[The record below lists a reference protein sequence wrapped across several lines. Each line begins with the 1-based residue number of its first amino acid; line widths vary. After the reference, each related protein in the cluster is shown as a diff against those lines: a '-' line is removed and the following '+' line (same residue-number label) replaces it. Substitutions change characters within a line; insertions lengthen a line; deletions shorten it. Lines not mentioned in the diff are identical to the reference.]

1 MTTLTTHS
9 PLAAASQ
16 DEIDLVR
23 RIVAGDGSAFEQ
35 LMRQYNR
42 RLFRVARA
50 VLKDEAEAQDALQE
64 AYLRAYRSIGQFRN
78 DAALATWLSRLVLNE
93 CFGRLRRTARRQNV
107 VPIQHYGVDIEAD
120 DMSIETPEAPDTAL
134 GRLQVR
140 KLLERKLDELPE
152 AFRLVFTLRAIEELS
167 VEEVAQCLT
176 IPEATVRT
184 RHFRAKELL
193 RESLARDI
201 DVAERDI
208 YEFGGRQCDEVVANV
223 WKRLQAGAPP

>member
-1 MTTLTTHS
+1 MDTLTTRS
-9 PLAAASQ
+9 PSAAASE

-23 RIVAGDGSAFEQ
+23 RIVAGDGSAFER

-64 AYLRAYRSIGQFRN
+64 AYLRAYRSMGQFRN
-78 DAALATWLSRLVLNE
+78 DAALSTWLSRLVLNE
-93 CFGRLRRTARRQNV
+93 CLGRLRRTARRQNV
-107 VPIQHYGVDIEAD
+107 VPIQHCGLALEAD
-120 DMSIETPEAPDTAL
+120 DMSSEEPEAPDMAL

-140 KLLERKLDELPE
+140 KLLERKLDELPDT
-152 AFRLVFTLRAIEELS
+152 FRLVFTLRTIEELS
-167 VEEVAQCLT
+167 VEEVAQCLL
-176 IPEATVRT
+176 IPEATVRS

-193 RESLARDI
+193 RESLAREI

-208 YEFGGRQCDEVVANV
+208 YEFGGRQCDQVVANV
-223 WKRLQAGAPP
+223 CQRLAIHH

>member
-1 MTTLTTHS
+1 M
-9 PLAAASQ
+9 AAVPE

-23 RIVAGDGSAFEQ
+23 RIVAGDGAAFEQ
-35 LMRQYNR
+35 LMRRHNR

-107 VPIQHYGVDIEAD
+107 VPIQHCDVETEAD
-120 DMSIETPEAPDTAL
+120 DMSTDEHEAPDMTL
-134 GRLQVR
+134 GRLQIR
-140 KLLERKLDELPE
+140 QLLERKLDELPE
-152 AFRLVFTLRAIEELS
+152 AFRLVFTLRSIEELS

-176 IPEATVRT
+176 IPEATVRS
-184 RHFRAKELL
+184 RHFRAKGLL
-193 RESLARDI
+193 RESLAREIDI
-201 DVAERDI
+201 AERDI
-208 YEFGGRQCDEVVANV
+208 YEFGGQRCDQVVANV
-223 WKRLQAGAPP
+223 RQRLQEINASA